1 MKESIRRVGSQKSD
15 AEQDELNKE
24 DKKKNE
30 INKIMKENEQNA

>member
-24 DKKKNE
+24 DKKNE